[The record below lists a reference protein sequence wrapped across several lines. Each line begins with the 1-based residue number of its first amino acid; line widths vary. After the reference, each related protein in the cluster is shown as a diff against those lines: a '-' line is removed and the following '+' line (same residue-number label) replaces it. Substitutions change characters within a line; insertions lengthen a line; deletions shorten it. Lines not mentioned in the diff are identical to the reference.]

1 MQTTSISAHHRRLR
15 FAYAAALVLLAAG
28 IGFPLG
34 QPLGIDWALRITCP
48 AACLAWCMA
57 LGAIGTQSL
66 TICKR

>member
-34 QPLGIDWALRITCP
+34 QPLGIDWALRITC
-48 AACLAWCMA
+48 LAWCMA
-57 LGAIGTQSL
+57 LGAIGTQSF